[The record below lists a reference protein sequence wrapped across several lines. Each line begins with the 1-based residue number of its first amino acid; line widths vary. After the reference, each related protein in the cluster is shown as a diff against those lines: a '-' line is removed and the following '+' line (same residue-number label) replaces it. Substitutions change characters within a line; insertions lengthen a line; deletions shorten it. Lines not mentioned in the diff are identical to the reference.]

1 MAVPVKK
8 FKLWDKPKS
17 NDSKYNL
24 KQQHV
29 TVFSINSFSSADD
42 DWVQVSLQHLGLIYK
57 SCLEST
63 KAGNAVCLQQSG
75 LRICLSHSGLECD
88 E

>member
-1 MAVPVKK
+1 MPDGCTCSK

-42 DWVQVSLQHLGLIYK
+42 HWVQVSLQHLGLIYK
-57 SCLEST
+57 SRLESN
-63 KAGNAVCLQQSG
+63 KSGNAVCLQ
-75 LRICLSHSGLECD
+75 
-88 E
+88 